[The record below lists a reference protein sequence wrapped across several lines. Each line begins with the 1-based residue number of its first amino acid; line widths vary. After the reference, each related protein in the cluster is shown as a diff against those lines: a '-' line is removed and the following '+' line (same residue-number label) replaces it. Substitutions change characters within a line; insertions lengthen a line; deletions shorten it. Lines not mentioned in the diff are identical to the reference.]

1 VSLSASEYSVP
12 TPTSERSPFS
22 EASWQ
27 HVTPFGGFQTQ
38 SMPELRHDLPL
49 GNVGLPMKSSNSA
62 PFCNDWAMSA
72 SNVDMPLRLLDA
84 MPAGTGYLSSQ
95 ISSYAGS
102 DHLSSSSRDSN
113 WSFSTAP
120 EHPELGYGM
129 SGQQPFWQPQMPS
142 THPIVGQTIAPSD
155 ALVRDE
161 DYGFAEDNSS
171 PFAME
176 ADAFDNAQMSF
187 AASPNDNVPM
197 ALPPSPQEVQV
208 KREFEGSAPEGK
220 FTRSIQ
226 VSPKGGKTVKKERQ
240 RPNSV
245 SKRKSSKSKFNS
257 LVFRRS
263 HDGVIDVE
271 GYELNPLTGKREP
284 IGGPTVDLKYCD
296 FPTCNSRF
304 KRPEHLKRHQ
314 RIHVGNKDQK
324 CRVPECPKIFDRRD
338 NYWQHGTT
346 HIHVP
351 GKKDGRNPRLPFKK
365 MLKYADDEKHVEFL
379 EKFYRKQFPEGYPSD
394 SE

>member
-1 VSLSASEYSVP
+1 
-12 TPTSERSPFS
+12 
-22 EASWQ
+22 
-27 HVTPFGGFQTQ
+27 
-38 SMPELRHDLPL
+38 MP
-49 GNVGLPMKSSNSA
+49 
-62 PFCNDWAMSA
+62 
-72 SNVDMPLRLLDA
+72 
-84 MPAGTGYLSSQ
+84 GT
-95 ISSYAGS
+95 
-102 DHLSSSSRDSN
+102 N
-113 WSFSTAP
+113 
-120 EHPELGYGM
+120 
-129 SGQQPFWQPQMPS
+129 
-142 THPIVGQTIAPSD
+142 PIVGQTIAPSD

-171 PFAME
+171 SFAME

-208 KREFEGSAPEGK
+208 KRESEGSEPEGK

-245 SKRKSSKSKFNS
+245 SKRKSSKSKFNN
-257 LVFRRS
+257 LVVRRT
-263 HDGVIDVE
+263 HDGHFDVE
-271 GYELNPLTGKREP
+271 GYEFNPLTGKRQP

-314 RIHVGNKDQK
+314 RIHIGNKDQK

-365 MLKYADDEKHVEFL
+365 MLNYADDEKHVEFL

-394 SE
+394 SEEERVDFGQRERRIRCHL